1 MVGVSTVI
9 DELVRKNAAAAFDF
23 DYGALPI
30 KPRLPVVVLT
40 CMDSRL
46 STPRLLR
53 VEPGDVH
60 VLRNAGGV
68 VTPDVIRSLA
78 VSKRRL
84 GTREVM
90 IIQHT
95 NCGMT
100 MFTDEEFSAELEAAA
115 GRRPDW
121 DIGSIRD
128 IRKSV
133 LDSVTQV
140 RENPYLIHTDQ
151 VRGFVFDV
159 DLGNLTE
166 LT

>member
-1 MVGVSTVI
+1 
-9 DELVRKNAAAAFDF
+9 
-23 DYGALPI
+23 
-30 KPRLPVVVLT
+30 
-40 CMDSRL
+40 
-46 STPRLLR
+46 

-78 VSKRRL
+78 VSQRRL